1 MERVGALR
9 FRVYG
14 SSERTVVALHGGP
27 AAVGA
32 AAPIAEGLS
41 DCFRV
46 FEPWQRGSGSRPLT
60 VSDHIADL
68 HALISS
74 RRDQRRPA
82 LVGHSWGAMLALAY
96 ATAHPCHA
104 GPLVLIGCGTF
115 DPQSRARLL
124 ETLSERTTAEIKRQ
138 LTELAAG
145 CPDPSERMPREA
157 ALTDA
162 LYTYAPIDAVL
173 DDRIEEPFD
182 ALAHTQ
188 TWSDMLRLQ
197 SEGVYP
203 GQFTLIES
211 PVLMLHGDYDPHPGE
226 MIRACLAPHIARFEY
241 RQLEECGHSP
251 WRERFARE
259 GFFRLLREWLCRQF
273 G

>member
-1 MERVGALR
+1 MKREGALR
-9 FRVYG
+9 FRAYG
-14 SSERTVVALHGGP
+14 SSAHIAIALHGGP

-46 FEPWQRGSGSRPLT
+46 FEPWQRGSGSKPLT
-60 VSDHIADL
+60 VADHIADL
-68 HALISS
+68 HALMSS
-74 RRDQRRPA
+74 RCGQERPA
-82 LVGHSWGAMLALAY
+82 LVGHSWGATLALAY
-96 ATAHPCHA
+96 AAAYPDRA

-124 ETLSERTTAEIKRQ
+124 ETLSERTSAEIRLK
-138 LTELAAG
+138 LAALAAE
-145 CPDPSERMPREA
+145 CPDPSERMQREA
-157 ALTDA
+157 ALTEP
-162 LYTYAPIDAVL
+162 LYNYAPVNSVR

-182 ALAHTQ
+182 AVAHAQ

-203 GQFTLIES
+203 AQFALIDS
-211 PVLMLHGDYDPHPGE
+211 PVLMLHGAYDPHPGE
-226 MIRACLAPHIARFEY
+226 MIRACLAPYIARFKY

-251 WRERFARE
+251 WRERFARDE
-259 GFFRLLREWLCRQF
+259 FFRFLREWLRRQF